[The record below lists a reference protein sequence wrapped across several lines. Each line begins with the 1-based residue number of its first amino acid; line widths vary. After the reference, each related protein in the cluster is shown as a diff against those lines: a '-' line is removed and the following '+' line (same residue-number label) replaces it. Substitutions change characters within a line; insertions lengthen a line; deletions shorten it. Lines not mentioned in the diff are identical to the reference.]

1 MGNKMA
7 RIPSV
12 KMEETMK
19 APARDE
25 KRPRFKG
32 EGSDGEHPFGDRGQ
46 VICLV
51 FFLLI
56 WALGSFVFKGTTML
70 AAVVPL
76 SVRLTTAGLAFVLGV
91 YLVEK
96 GHRVISDESFGDKG
110 LIKDGVFA
118 RLRHP
123 LYGGSLLFYL
133 SLFLATLSLAALAV
147 WCLMAVFYNVIAG
160 YEERLLLENYGDE
173 YLEYQQKV
181 PKWVPRIR
189 PAKFA

>member
-1 MGNKMA
+1 
-7 RIPSV
+7 
-12 KMEETMK
+12 MK

-32 EGSDGEHPFGDRGQ
+32 EGSDGEHPYGDRGQ
-46 VICLV
+46 IVCLV

-56 WALGSFVFKGTTML
+56 WALDSFVFHGTTML

-76 SVRLTTAGLAFVLGV
+76 SVRLTAAGLVFALAIC
-91 YLVEK
+91 LVEK
-96 GHRVISDESFGDKG
+96 GHRVISDDSLGDQG
-110 LIKDGVFA
+110 LVKEGAFA

-147 WCLMAVFYNVIAG
+147 WCLMAIFYNIIAD
-160 YEERLLLENYGDE
+160 YEERLLLAKYGQE
-173 YLEYQQKV
+173 YREYRQKV

>member
-1 MGNKMA
+1 MA

-25 KRPRFKG
+25 KRPRSEG
-32 EGSDGEHPFGDRGQ
+32 ERSDGEHPYGDRGQ
-46 VICLV
+46 IVCLV
-51 FFLLI
+51 VFLLI
-56 WALGSFVFKGTTML
+56 WALDSFAFKGTTML
-70 AAVVPL
+70 AAVAPL
-76 SVRLTTAGLAFVLGV
+76 SVRLAAAGLVLVLAV

-96 GHRVISDESFGDKG
+96 GHLVISDDSGGDKG
-110 LIKDGVFA
+110 FIKDGAFA

-173 YLEYQQKV
+173 YRDYRQKV
-181 PKWVPRIR
+181 PRWFPRIR